1 MIKHTADIAKA
12 IKSLHDNKNNAVA
25 HTYSNLSFS
34 DGPLNNATITVKDL
48 FATDDAPTQASSE
61 ILKGFTPKYNAT
73 IINKLKASGGVIVGK
88 THMDELALGGTG
100 TYSAFGQIV
109 NPLDSK
115 RIIGGSSSGAA
126 ASLTKDISIAIGS
139 DTGDSVRLPA
149 SYVGKVGFKPSYGA
163 VSRFGMFP
171 FASSLDTVGWITH
184 NVNDAA
190 EVSKVLYGI
199 DEMDMTTKEVLI
211 SNIEKSKPKKVAYL
225 KNVID
230 SISPSMK
237 EEFNNLINK
246 LRDQDIQV
254 EEVAMSQEY
263 LDAINIVYAIVS
275 YAEVSSNDA
284 NLTGVIFGQ
293 RRKGKDW
300 DEIMEKSRTNGFGSM
315 VQRRL
320 TLGAYF
326 LSIENQKDI
335 YERALKVRRLIVEA
349 FNRIYDNFDLLI
361 SPATTIAPL
370 IDEKRET
377 NWFTSFLTH
386 SNLEGSPSI
395 VLPYAKE
402 DDMPYGLS
410 LDTRIY
416 NDEKLLSYALYIE
429 ELLGGEHE

>member
-12 IKSLHDNKNNAVA
+12 IKSLHEDKNNAVA
-25 HTYSNLSFS
+25 HIYSNVSFA
-34 DGPLNNATITVKDL
+34 DGPLNKATITIKDL
-48 FATDDAPTQASSE
+48 FATEDAPTQASSE

-73 IINKLKASGGVIVGK
+73 IINKLKSSGGAIVGK

-100 TYSAFGQIV
+100 TYSAFGVIT
-109 NPLDSK
+109 NPIDSK

-126 ASLTKDISIAIGS
+126 ATLNNNISIAIGS

-184 NVNDAA
+184 NVHDAA

-199 DEMDMTTKEVLI
+199 DEMDMTTKEVSI
-211 SNIEKSKPKKVAYL
+211 SKIEKAKPKKVAYL

-230 SISPSMK
+230 SLSPSMK
-237 EEFNNLINK
+237 EEFTHFINK

-370 IDEKRET
+370 IGEERKT
-377 NWFTSFLTH
+377 TWFDSFLTH

-402 DDMPYGLS
+402 DNMPYGLS
-410 LDTRIY
+410 LDAKIY
-416 NDEKLLSYALYIE
+416 KDEQLLSYALYIE
-429 ELLGGEHE
+429 ELLGGAHE